1 MITTKYNFKQR
12 MRQKYP
18 DITFTPVYGT
28 NAYLF
33 NKELDAVDMYN
44 YSVTQLTNGQYL
56 CFIGSRPQLEIITAL
71 NNGEPVNKR
80 TAAYAPSTFAS
91 FETYLQNNGI
101 EPIHRTHIQDQS
113 ANEALF
119 TDREGWNTKRN
130 WYMYEL
136 PKGALTPHPQTP
148 TITTENG
155 TIVLMIKASTS
166 SYVSKKKLFMQK
178 FTRMQPLYEQIV
190 AACAVEDWDHAADL
204 CSQYATIQFEHD
216 LKVKD
221 TDKLKEAYANGT
233 LRVYTREPENFEVA
247 QDDQTL

>member
-44 YSVTQLTNGQYL
+44 YSVTQLANGQYL
-56 CFIGSRPQLEIITAL
+56 CFVGSKPQLEIITAL
-71 NNGEPVNKR
+71 NNGLAISRR

-91 FETYLQNNGI
+91 FETYLQQHDI

-119 TDREGWNTKRN
+119 TDKPEWNTKRN

-136 PKGALTPHPQTP
+136 PKNAITPHPQTP
-148 TITTENG
+148 MIETENG
-155 TIVLMIKASTS
+155 TVVLLIKASTS
-166 SYVSKKKLFMQK
+166 SYISKKKLFMQK

-190 AACAVEDWDHAADL
+190 AACAVEDWDHAAEL
-204 CSQYATIQFEHD
+204 CSQYATIQFEHT
-216 LKVKD
+216 LRVKD
-221 TDKLKEAYANGT
+221 INAMKEAYTNGL
-233 LRVYTREPENFEVA
+233 LRVYTREIESFEVA
-247 QDDQTL
+247 QDDEAL